1 LDEWASLVVRSSDR
15 KVTSLKKKYC
25 FWARDTLAKHA
36 KEALKSGSALDFPIG
51 QGLES
56 GKKEKHGKHW
66 SNHNPTPEQTW
77 QKPILSAKN
86 NMDVFSSLIL

>member
-1 LDEWASLVVRSSDR
+1 VLRSSDR

-25 FWARDTLAKHA
+25 FGARDTLAGHA
-36 KEALKSGSALDFPIG
+36 KEALKSESGLVVPVC
-51 QGLES
+51 QGFES

-66 SNHNPTPEQTW
+66 SSHNPTPEQAW

-86 NMDVFSSLIL
+86 NMDVFSSSTIQRS